1 MARGKRDGGLEYL
14 LDLDGQVL
22 VIDPTGNH
30 WVKFRVK
37 KIEPSSQKPHG
48 IDYSLTLHDAK
59 NERLLGFD
67 NAHPVKASKGPGGKK
82 KQAQDHKH
90 RFKRTAPYH
99 FADAAKLLED
109 FWSEVESVLKQRGVK
124 L

>member
-1 MARGKRDGGLEYL
+1 MI
-14 LDLDGQVL
+14 Q
-22 VIDPTGNH
+22 
-30 WVKFRVK
+30 
-37 KIEPSSQKPHG
+37 
-48 IDYSLTLHDAK
+48 K

-82 KQAQDHKH
+82 KQTQDHKH
-90 RFKRTAPYH
+90 RFKRTTPYH
-99 FADAAKLLED
+99 FVDAGKLLED